1 MFHTVFLPVSGIAWK
16 MDLDLRE
23 WITWIFFWIS
33 FGVLSGLFSRILY
46 VSSEDYIIF

>member
-1 MFHTVFLPVSGIAWK
+1 MFHTVFLSVSGIEWK

-33 FGVLSGLFSRILY
+33 FGLLVDFFREY
-46 VSSEDYIIF
+46 VSSEDYVVF